1 MPIKVTNVV
10 SFSFYQA
17 EKTWQTAAAGHCL
30 HHIVLNGGVCS
41 SFRTHTDGRLLLCSR
56 GIEIIAPKIT
66 PKHWL
71 ALTGLLLRA
80 QKIQFFRRI
89 VISWQ
94 AMSII
99 LMRIVVAI
107 AKCSEYK
114 LFPNAML
121 HHQHCLFFR

>member
-1 MPIKVTNVV
+1 MEVCVV
-10 SFSFYQA
+10 A
-17 EKTWQTAAAGHCL
+17 LEPT
-30 HHIVLNGGVCS
+30 
-41 SFRTHTDGRLLLCSR
+41 RTDGCYSAPEV
-56 GIEIIAPKIT
+56 EIIAPKIA

-114 LFPNAML
+114 VFPNAMQR
-121 HHQHCLFFR
+121 HQHCLFFR